1 MAKIDK
7 LLEHAK
13 DHFAPGEDALVSVFG
28 SYEIKRM
35 GSDSVR
41 DGIFI
46 ATNQRL
52 LFYAKKL
59 TGFDLESV
67 PYGNISS
74 LEMGKGFLGHYINF
88 FASGNSAKMK
98 WIQVGDVSA
107 FVEVV
112 KAQMEA
118 AKTATRQVPPPADD
132 PVSLL
137 EQLGKLHT
145 SGVLTDTEFESKKA
159 EILARIK
166 DNPSLE
172 NDLTLEWRRESRLLV

>member
-13 DHFAPGEDALVSVFG
+13 DHFAPGEDALASVLG
-28 SYEIKRM
+28 VYEYEIPHMELDAARK
-35 GSDSVR
+35 
-41 DGIFI
+41 GIFI

-59 TGFDLESV
+59 IGFDLESV
-67 PYGNISS
+67 PYDNISS
-74 LEMGKGFLGHYINF
+74 LEMGKDFLVGHYINF

-98 WIQVGDVSA
+98 WIKVGDVPT

-118 AKTATRQVPPPADD
+118 AKTTAATPLADD
-132 PVSLL
+132 PVSQL
-137 EQLGKLHT
+137 ERLGKLHT

-159 EILARIK
+159 ELLARI
-166 DNPSLE
+166 
-172 NDLTLEWRRESRLLV
+172 

>member
-1 MAKIDK
+1 MYTRSSSTWARTPR
-7 LLEHAK
+7 E
-13 DHFAPGEDALVSVFG
+13 
-28 SYEIKRM
+28 
-35 GSDSVR
+35 
-41 DGIFI
+41 GICI

-74 LEMGKGFLGHYINF
+74 LEMGKGFMGHYINF

-107 FVEVV
+107 FVEIV

-118 AKTATRQVPPPADD
+118 AKAAATQDPPPADD

-145 SGVLTDTEFESKKA
+145 SGVLTDTEFESKKD
-159 EILARIK
+159 EILARM
-166 DNPSLE
+166 
-172 NDLTLEWRRESRLLV
+172 

>member
-1 MAKIDK
+1 MAKIDR

-13 DHFAPGEDALVSVFG
+13 EHFAPGEDALASVFG
-28 SYEIKRM
+28 VYELM
-35 GSDSVR
+35 ESNLVQN
-41 DGIFI
+41 GIFI

-52 LFYAKKL
+52 LLYAKKL
-59 TGFDLESV
+59 IGFDLESV
-67 PYGNISS
+67 PYDNISS
-74 LEMGKGFLGHYINF
+74 LEMGKEFLIGHYINF
-88 FASGNSAKMK
+88 FTSGNSIKMK
-98 WIQVGDVSA
+98 LIKVGDVPA

-118 AKTATRQVPPPADD
+118 AKAAATQAPPPADD

-159 EILARIK
+159 EILARI
-166 DNPSLE
+166 
-172 NDLTLEWRRESRLLV
+172 